1 MSDPVYGT
9 ILVDPTGR
17 LPSQQVK
24 IPGATPQPEGM
35 SMYDAARLD
44 LQERELALKEA
55 KTEAGG
61 GKIAWTP
68 VALRD
73 YRNVSGDLAVA
84 ERVDKTLSD
93 SLKLFDAGLDLG
105 PVANAKYQALN
116 YAGTSTPQSLAYAKL
131 IANLSKMRN
140 DSLRLNKGAQTEGDA
155 VRAWDEI
162 AANPNDTEVIKSRL
176 KEIQDLNR
184 MAVEEKQWA
193 LSLYENT
200 YQSLPQ
206 RPGGTQSNPAASETK
221 YTVGQRITVN
231 GKKYEVIPGG
241 SATNPN
247 LREIK

>member
-1 MSDPVYGT
+1 
-9 ILVDPTGR
+9 
-17 LPSQQVK
+17 
-24 IPGATPQPEGM
+24 
-35 SMYDAARLD
+35 
-44 LQERELALKEA
+44 
-55 KTEAGG
+55 
-61 GKIAWTP
+61 
-68 VALRD
+68 
-73 YRNVSGDLAVA
+73 
-84 ERVDKTLSD
+84 
-93 SLKLFDAGLDLG
+93 
-105 PVANAKYQALN
+105 
-116 YAGTSTPQSLAYAKL
+116 
-131 IANLSKMRN
+131 MRN